1 MGQESRSVVADEDRA
16 SGAPLRGGQT
26 PASAVIR
33 VKAAQVDPLLAG
45 NALTILVPI
54 VPDRRAQLASLL
66 SRIGT
71 NIDTSSE
78 MRFSALTTVHFM
90 RWVVIDGAK
99 PGDTA
104 QLAFESNYDGTL
116 QQHLV
121 DLFTHGARCM
131 HEIYRCCEGYPF
143 AGLSGLVPA
152 QYEQAIGY
160 LEGQEV
166 PYAAFYVG
174 RRGKSASRIC
184 AESKLREAI
193 EAFLDGFGAD
203 PMRSFGSAEAVYD
216 AIVRHLGETHAAELA
231 ALARPAPAPPRRT
244 WLPVLGRGLL
254 ALPALPLAALLYP
267 LLRAKEASDVE
278 ESFDVL
284 PAQTRELMER
294 EDFQVQNQ
302 LTHLV
307 PVKPGLVRALVLR
320 AVFLAIDTLARFYYN
335 QGDLG
340 GLATIHYAR
349 WVLIDGGKRLLFFSN
364 YDGSWERYL
373 GDFIDQAHV
382 GLTAV
387 WSNTQGFPRT
397 KNLIFDGAE
406 DEERF
411 KAWTRTYQIPTQ
423 LWYSAYKH
431 LTVPNVANNGA
442 ICAGLLRKPATAQ
455 ELERWLALL

>member
-1 MGQESRSVVADEDRA
+1 MGYESRSVVADGERA
-16 SGAPLRGGQT
+16 SRPPQPAGQP
-26 PASAVIR
+26 PASAVVR
-33 VKAAQVDPLLAG
+33 VKATRVDPLLVG
-45 NALTILVPI
+45 NALTLVVPI
-54 VPDRRAQLASLL
+54 VPERKAQLTRLL
-66 SRIGT
+66 VRIGT
-71 NIDTSSE
+71 SIDGSSE
-78 MRFSALTTVHFM
+78 MRFAELTTVHFM
-90 RWVVIDGAK
+90 RWVVIDGAS

-116 QQHLV
+116 QQHLG

-143 AGLSGLVPA
+143 AGLSELGTG
-152 QYEQAIGY
+152 QSEQAIEY
-160 LEGQEV
+160 LAGRAF

-184 AESKLREAI
+184 TEAELRDEI
-193 EAFLDGFGAD
+193 EVFLDSFGAD
-203 PMRSFGSAEAVYD
+203 PMRSFGSPEAVYD
-216 AIVRHLGETHAAELA
+216 AIVRHLSETHAAELA
-231 ALARPAPAPPRRT
+231 ALARPAPAPPKRS
-244 WLPVLGRGLL
+244 WLPVIGRGLL
-254 ALPALPLAALLYP
+254 ALPALPLAVLLYP
-267 LLRAKEASDVE
+267 LLRAKEASDLE
-278 ESFDVL
+278 ESFDGL
-284 PAQTRELMER
+284 PAQARELMER

-320 AVFLAIDTLARFYYN
+320 TVFFAIDTLARFYYN

-340 GLATIHYAR
+340 GLCTIHYAR

-387 WSNTQGFPRT
+387 WSNTQGFPKT
-397 KNLIFDGAE
+397 KNLIQHGAE

-431 LTVPNVANNGA
+431 LTVSNVANNGE
-442 ICAGLLRKPATAQ
+442 ICAGLLRKPATTQA
-455 ELERWLALL
+455 LERWLALL